1 MAEDT
6 MLASVKRFTGI
17 KDNLQDDLLQ
27 DIITESKTRIL
38 DYINQDGITNLE
50 VVPPG
55 LDYVVRDVSIK
66 RFNRLNSEGAS
77 ADSEEGKSTTWESG
91 YLSEYEKT
99 LDRYRKKKGGRG
111 IAMFL

>member
-1 MAEDT
+1 MANT
-6 MLASVKRFTGI
+6 MLDSIKRFTGVN
-17 KDNLQDDLLQ
+17 DTLQDELLQ
-27 DIITESKTRIL
+27 EIILESRERIL

-50 VVPPG
+50 VVPSS

-66 RFNRLNSEGAS
+66 RFNRLNSEGAA

-91 YLSEYEKT
+91 YLSEYATT

>member
-1 MAEDT
+1 
-6 MLASVKRFTGI
+6 MLDSIKRFTGI
-17 KDNLQDDLLQ
+17 KDSLQDELLQ
-27 DIITESKTRIL
+27 EIISESRQRIL
-38 DYINQDGITNLE
+38 DHINGDGITNLE
-50 VVPPG
+50 VVPPS

-66 RFNRLNSEGAS
+66 RFNRLNSEGAT

-111 IAMFL
+111 IAIFL